1 MRLLNVLKIDGCNIE
16 SVKLP
21 AKDVT
26 TTLHALQDLIGG
38 YIEVVR
44 IAEDATLLVDEEGLL
59 KGLSI
64 NIQASSLAMRKLAGK
79 AALVGMTR
87 NDIGEIVIT
96 DYPMRYEP
104 DLKRNSHPRRQPGT
118 GNKKMLHY

>member
-1 MRLLNVLKIDGCNIE
+1 MRLLNVLKIDGCTIE

-44 IAEDATLLVDEEGLL
+44 IAEDAALLVDEEGLL

-64 NIQASSLAMRKLAGK
+64 NISASALAMRKLVGK

-96 DYPMRYEP
+96 DYPMRYEQI
-104 DLKRNSHPRRQPGT
+104 LKENA
-118 GNKKMLHY
+118 